1 MKPQIKIGD
10 LIELGRHKL
19 LCDDSLNWS
28 AIKRLLNNMPAQML
42 WTDPPYGIDYVP
54 ETKPMGG
61 RKKSELG
68 GLMGDK
74 DTKIAEM
81 FLKLVTT
88 KIVRGSVYICAAL
101 QNYNALWDWCLKLF
115 KREPVVIVW
124 VKNNYNISMRDYH
137 RQYEFIFYNYFDKKK
152 WVGPRNQSDVWYV
165 PRRDPGSYTHPTQK
179 PLLLVR
185 RAISNSSEPKDV
197 VLDLFAGSG
206 TTLIAA
212 EQTGR
217 IARVMELD
225 PKYCKVI
232 IDRYVQF
239 TQNPEIKINEKE
251 VTWA

>member
-1 MKPQIKIGD
+1 MKPVIKKGD
-10 LIELGRHKL
+10 VIELGVHKL
-19 LCDDSLNWS
+19 MCDDSLQWTN
-28 AIKRLLNNMPAQML
+28 IKRLLGGMPAQML

-61 RKKSELG
+61 RSKVTLG
-68 GLMGDK
+68 GIKGDK
-74 DTKIAEM
+74 DTKIAEV

-101 QNYNALWDWCLKLF
+101 QNYNALWDWNNKTF

-137 RQYEFIFYNYFDKKK
+137 RQYEFIFYNYFGKKK

-165 PRRDPGSYTHPTQK
+165 PRRATSKYIHPTQK

-185 RAISNSSEPKDV
+185 RAINNSTEPKDV

-217 IARVMELD
+217 IAKLMELD
-225 PKYCKVI
+225 PKYCRII

-239 TQNPEIKINEKE
+239 TQRPGIKINDKE